1 LEPCGDLQIILP
13 EKEPLEE
20 KVSSGCQA
28 EFIEEKKSVEVQV
41 ESEEEDNLYEIKLG
55 IKANMR
61 DCGI

>member
-1 LEPCGDLQIILP
+1 LEPCGDLQIIYP

-41 ESEEEDNLYEIKLG
+41 ESEEEDNLYEI
-55 IKANMR
+55 
-61 DCGI
+61 